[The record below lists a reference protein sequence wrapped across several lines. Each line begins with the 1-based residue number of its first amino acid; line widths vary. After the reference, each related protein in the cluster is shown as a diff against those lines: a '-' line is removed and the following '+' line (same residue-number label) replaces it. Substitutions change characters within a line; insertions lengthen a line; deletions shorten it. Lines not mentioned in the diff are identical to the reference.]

1 MDGVGK
7 VDGRRA
13 GGEVRHVAARR
24 EDEDLVGE
32 HVDLERVDEFLGV
45 GVLLIFKQTAHPFV
59 VVLAC
64 VAGDALFVLP
74 VRGDAVFGDLVHLF
88 GANLD
93 LERDAVRTDDGG
105 VERLVHVRLGRAD
118 IVLETAQNGTVKVV
132 DDAEHV
138 VAVGHGVDDDA
149 EREEVEHLVHR
160 LILRVHL
167 AVDAVGVLHAAV
179 DLEIRDVLL
188 LQALFDLRLH
198 ALHKGLVLGLL
209 GLERA
214 GDLVVADGV
223 QILEGQILKLP
234 LDALHTEAV
243 GDGGVNFHRFKRLL
257 PLLFRRLVL
266 HGAHVVRAVGQ
277 FDENDADVLGHGH
290 EHLAQVLHLLFFLAG
305 VLHARQLGDA
315 LDQIRD
321 RGGELLGD
329 LGIRG
334 GGVLDA
340 VVHEGGLDGL

>member
-1 MDGVGK
+1 M
-7 VDGRRA
+7 
-13 GGEVRHVAARR
+13 
-24 EDEDLVGE
+24 
-32 HVDLERVDEFLGV
+32 
-45 GVLLIFKQTAHPFV
+45 
-59 VVLAC
+59 
-64 VAGDALFVLP
+64 
-74 VRGDAVFGDLVHLF
+74 RGDAVFGDLVHLL
-88 GANLD
+88 GADLD

-105 VERLVHVRLGRAD
+105 VERLVHVWLGRAD
-118 IVLETAQNGTVKVV
+118 IVLETTQNGTVKVV

-167 AVDAVGVLHAAV
+167 AVDAVGMLHAAV

-188 LQALFDLRLH
+188 LQARLNLRLH
-198 ALHKGLVLGLL
+198 AVHKGLVLGLL
-209 GLERA
+209 GRERA

-243 GDGGVNFHRFKRLL
+243 GDGRVNFHRFERLL